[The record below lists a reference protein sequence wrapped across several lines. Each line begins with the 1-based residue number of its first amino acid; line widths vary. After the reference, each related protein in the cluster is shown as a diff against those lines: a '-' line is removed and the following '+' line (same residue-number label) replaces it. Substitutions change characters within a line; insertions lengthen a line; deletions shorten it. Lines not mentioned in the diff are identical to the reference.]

1 MLSKSRLKYIQ
12 SLHHKKFR
20 EENRA
25 FLAEGTKMVEEAL
38 QFAPDAVLEAYATP
52 EWLSEHAHLFKPASI
67 TCQEVT
73 QADMERMS
81 SLHTPPGV
89 LLVLR
94 IPDVSADAF
103 PGLTL
108 LLDGVQDPGNLGT
121 IIRTADWFGIR
132 SIICGTGTADV
143 FNPKVVQA
151 TMGSIFRVQLIYRNL
166 MDFLDQ
172 HPDTPVVVAHLAGQ
186 SLPETSLPLPAFL
199 VIGNESKGVSD
210 AITDRASLKISIPG
224 SGQTESLNAAV
235 ATAILLY
242 AWQK

>member
-20 EENRA
+20 DENRA

-38 QFAPDAVLEAYATP
+38 QFAADALLEAYATP
-52 EWLSEHAHLFKPASI
+52 EWLSEHAHIFKQAAV
-67 TCQEVT
+67 TCQEVSE
-73 QADMERMS
+73 ADMQRMS

-89 LLVLR
+89 LMLLR
-94 IPDVSADAF
+94 MPEPAVHAF

-132 SIICGTGTADV
+132 HIVCGTGTADV

-151 TMGSIFRVQLIYRNL
+151 TMGSIFRVQLIYRPLLN
-166 MDFLDQ
+166 FLDA
-172 HPDTPVVVAHLAGQ
+172 HAETPVVVAHLDGQ
-186 SLPETSLPLPAFL
+186 TLPKTALPLPAFL

-210 AITDRASLKISIPG
+210 VITDRASLKISIPG

-235 ATAILLY
+235 AAAILMY
-242 AWQK
+242 AWQN